1 MFFAA
6 VTEVWVE
13 WMGRGAEEFWQG
25 QYHTLINASLHDTL
39 PIRKGRERI
48 AQKPTIGIKS
58 EESAILARVIYSLDN
73 QLVTLV
79 FIRQMAAD
87 IKTQAKIVGE
97 GW

>member
-1 MFFAA
+1 M
-6 VTEVWVE
+6 
-13 WMGRGAEEFWQG
+13 
-25 QYHTLINASLHDTL
+25 

-58 EESAILARVIYSLDN
+58 EESAILARIIYSLDN

-79 FIRQMAAD
+79 IIRQMAAD

-97 GW
+97 R

>member
-39 PIRKGRERI
+39 PIRKGGEKI

-79 FIRQMAAD
+79 IIRQMAAD

-97 GW
+97 R